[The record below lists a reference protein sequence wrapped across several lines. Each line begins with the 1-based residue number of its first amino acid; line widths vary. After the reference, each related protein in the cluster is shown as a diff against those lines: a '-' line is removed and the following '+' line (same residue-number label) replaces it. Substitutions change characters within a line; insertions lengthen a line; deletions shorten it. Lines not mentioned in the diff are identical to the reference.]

1 MTITIRACGPDDAAA
16 LALVGQAT
24 FLESYAGDLPAS
36 DILSHCRTQ
45 HAEALYADW
54 LARPGYGLWIAEMDQ
69 GRAPVGYVAL
79 TPPDLPVA
87 AQDGDIE
94 LKRIYLLHR
103 FHGGGTGAALL
114 NAAISAARS
123 LGARRMLLGV
133 YGANHRAIG
142 FYGRHGF
149 AQVGVRRF
157 QVGDSFYDDLVLG
170 RSLETPEG

>member
-1 MTITIRACGPDDAAA
+1 MTITIRRCGPQDAAA

-45 HAEALYADW
+45 HAEALYAAW
-54 LARPGYGLWIAEMDQ
+54 LTRSGYGLWIAEMDE
-69 GRAPVGYVAL
+69 GKAPVGYAAF

-87 AQDGDIE
+87 PRDGDIE

-103 FHGGGTGAALL
+103 FQGGGTGAALL
-114 NAAISAARS
+114 NATVSAART

-133 YGANHRAIG
+133 YGGNQRAIG
-142 FYGRHGF
+142 FYGRQGF
-149 AQVGVRRF
+149 SQIGVRRF
-157 QVGDSFYDDLVLG
+157 QVGDNLYDDLVLG

>member
-1 MTITIRACGPDDAAA
+1 MTITIRRCGPDDAAA

-24 FLESYAGDLPAS
+24 FLESYAGDLPAK

-45 HAEALYADW
+45 HAEALYAAW
-54 LARPGYGLWIAEMDQ
+54 LETPGYGLWVAELDE
-69 GRAPVGYVAL
+69 GKAPVGYAAL

-87 AQDGDIE
+87 PQHGDIE

-114 NAAISAARS
+114 NATISAACA

-133 YGANHRAIG
+133 YGANQKAMG
-142 FYGRHGF
+142 FYGRQGF
-149 AQVGVRRF
+149 TQVGVRRF
-157 QVGDSFYDDLVLG
+157 QVGENLYDDLVLG
-170 RSLETPEG
+170 RSLRTPEG